1 MFGLLQVPRV
11 EKRAVCMICKTPGEK
26 IKVLSTSECYKA
38 VTKYFKEDK
47 HQASLTKLK
56 ADPDHNLFDT
66 AAKLAEIEG
75 SFEK

>member
-1 MFGLLQVPRV
+1 
-11 EKRAVCMICKTPGEK
+11 MICKTPGEK